1 MSLHCGH
8 TGKVSTWRPVN
19 TGSVYIEYTL
29 LSRMETNHDVVIE
42 MKQSALSEGA
52 GKVNSLSFNNISYS
66 VTVPGA
72 EGMKPILKNVSG
84 KLNKG
89 EMLCILGPSGS
100 GKTSLVQIIGGGI
113 KSTNSGTH
121 SVSGTQTLM
130 ILSISMT

>member
-1 MSLHCGH
+1 MTVTQESLTETQLILGQ
-8 TGKVSTWRPVN
+8 
-19 TGSVYIEYTL
+19 YI
-29 LSRMETNHDVVIE
+29 SDVMETNHEVVIE

>member
-1 MSLHCGH
+1 
-8 TGKVSTWRPVN
+8 
-19 TGSVYIEYTL
+19 
-29 LSRMETNHDVVIE
+29 METNHEVVIE

-130 ILSISMT
+130 ILLISMT